1 MFVYGYV
8 VEVKSGG
15 EISSTNN
22 RMELTAVNEALAMC
36 KDGEECI
43 IYTDSKLT
51 LNCAKGIWKRKSNL
65 DLWDIF
71 DICSKNINIKWEWVK
86 SHSTN
91 DINNLVDQMAR
102 NEAKL
107 INQSKIFFNYP
118 RWVVFYSKSMFYN
131 SKTMVLEDSGLQK
144 SMQINQKYVRKQ
156 GPKKVCGIKRKR
168 IQMES
173 KSVPEIVNISKN
185 IRKKAF

>member
-1 MFVYGYV
+1 MLKKNILIIYTDGSCLKNPGGASGWCCCLIENQKLISPVG
-8 VEVKSGG
+8 EDLWILSGG

-51 LNCAKGIWKRKSNL
+51 LNCAKVIWKRKSNL

-107 INQSKIFFNYP
+107 IKN
-118 RWVVFYSKSMFYN
+118 
-131 SKTMVLEDSGLQK
+131 
-144 SMQINQKYVRKQ
+144 
-156 GPKKVCGIKRKR
+156 
-168 IQMES
+168 
-173 KSVPEIVNISKN
+173 KN
-185 IRKKAF
+185 IVH